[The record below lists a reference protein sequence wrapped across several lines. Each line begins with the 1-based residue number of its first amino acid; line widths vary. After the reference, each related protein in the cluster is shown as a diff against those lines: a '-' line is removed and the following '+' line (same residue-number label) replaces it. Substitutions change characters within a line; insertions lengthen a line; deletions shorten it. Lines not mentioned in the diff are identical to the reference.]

1 MIVRYQISVATLVAL
16 GTSLAALSVQWVTG
30 RGFVAS
36 GYCPGG
42 GPQQRAPL

>member
-1 MIVRYQISVATLVAL
+1 MIIHYQISVVTLVAL

-36 GYCPGG
+36 GYCPGE
-42 GPQQRAPL
+42 GPQQTAPL